1 MSLTP
6 DADLRALDLF
16 ERLVSYPNNPRFRA
30 RVLKGQTDAVLDRLA
45 QLEAGHAARGAMP
58 TEAVDAA
65 STAVE
70 EAPAKIGVY
79 RLVEEVGRGG
89 MGDVWRAER
98 DDGLFEQTVAIKLI
112 RTNLTAQA
120 LAAFDFERQVLAKL
134 DHPNIVRLI
143 DGGVTADGRPYLIMD
158 YVQGA
163 PFDAAIAPLAFQQ
176 KIALFI
182 QAASAAQ
189 FAHERLT
196 AHGDLK
202 PSNILIDADGRV
214 RLLDFGVSELIVA
227 EAPVRATPGAF
238 TRDFA
243 SPQRRAGEPPSIADD
258 VFALGRILEPIV
270 AERPDQELLAVVRKA
285 SAPEVQDRYAT
296 VAALIAD
303 LENWR
308 AGRPVGALPDR
319 FVYRTRKFVSRHLAA
334 VLATSLAATLLI
346 AATILA
352 TAASLRA
359 EHARAEA
366 SARFEDAR
374 GTARYLL
381 FTLLDKLEA
390 KPNTLSL
397 RTEVAGV
404 AQHYLDRLSHAAAA
418 MPEVRLE
425 AARGYLRLAEAQ
437 GVPGFQNLDEGALAQ
452 SNLEKALALLPDT
465 RPEAVAE
472 VAIRALIEEV
482 HISTY
487 INNDAD
493 TALRR
498 LDRADGLAAAHP
510 ALPVQLR
517 ARLLAERA
525 DTLGWKLQW
534 GPSIANAQA
543 ALKLLDGQTSLDA
556 FMTRAYALE
565 TIAVGRGN
573 LRPPSAAIRTRWR
586 STTSPSAAFQA
597 RVGFAAMPHAPA
609 GNGAPAIRTIRPSAR
624 CTSSPWRRRI
634 CETSPPSI
642 PTTPT
647 PAASRTTPMRT
658 EPRCWRRWAACPRRW
673 SSFAAI
679 SIVSARPGPA
689 IPTSC
694 NG

>member
-16 ERLVSYPNNPRFRA
+16 ERLVDDPNNPRLRA
-30 RVLKGQTDAVLDRLA
+30 RLLKGQTDAVLGRLA

-65 STAVE
+65 SAAFE
-70 EAPAKIGVY
+70 EAPAKIGPY

-112 RTNLTAQA
+112 RTNLTPQA

-143 DGGVTADGRPYLIMD
+143 DGGVTAEGRPYLIMD
-158 YVQGA
+158 YVRGE
-163 PFDAAIAPLAFQQ
+163 PFDAGSAALGFQQ

-202 PSNILIDADGRV
+202 PSNIMIDAEGRV

-227 EAPVRATPGAF
+227 DAPARTTPGAF

-258 VFALGRILEPIV
+258 VFALGRILEPIA
-270 AERPDQELLAVVRKA
+270 AERPDPELLAVVRKA
-285 SAPEVQDRYAT
+285 VAAEVGDRYAT

-303 LENWR
+303 LQNWR
-308 AGRPVGALPDR
+308 AGRPVSALPDR
-319 FVYRTRKFVSRHLAA
+319 FAYRTRKFVSRHL
-334 VLATSLAATLLI
+334 VTVVATSLAVTMLV

-352 TAASLRA
+352 TAASIRA
-359 EHARAEA
+359 ERARAEA

-404 AQHYLDRLSHAAAA
+404 AQHYLDRLSHAAVAL
-418 MPEVRLE
+418 PEVRLE

-452 SNLEKALALLPDT
+452 SNLQKSLSLIPDT
-465 RPEAVAE
+465 RPEVAAE
-472 VAIRALIEEV
+472 VALRALVEEV

-493 TALRR
+493 AALRL
-498 LDRADGLAAAHP
+498 LDRADKIAAAHP
-510 ALPVQLR
+510 RLPVQLR

-525 DTLGWKLQW
+525 DTLGWK
-534 GPSIANAQA
+534 
-543 ALKLLDGQTSLDA
+543 SLSC
-556 FMTRAYALE
+556 FH
-565 TIAVGRGN
+565 IK
-573 LRPPSAAIRTRWR
+573 
-586 STTSPSAAFQA
+586 
-597 RVGFAAMPHAPA
+597 
-609 GNGAPAIRTIRPSAR
+609 
-624 CTSSPWRRRI
+624 
-634 CETSPPSI
+634 
-642 PTTPT
+642 
-647 PAASRTTPMRT
+647 
-658 EPRCWRRWAACPRRW
+658 CWLY
-673 SSFAAI
+673 
-679 SIVSARPGPA
+679 
-689 IPTSC
+689 
-694 NG
+694 N